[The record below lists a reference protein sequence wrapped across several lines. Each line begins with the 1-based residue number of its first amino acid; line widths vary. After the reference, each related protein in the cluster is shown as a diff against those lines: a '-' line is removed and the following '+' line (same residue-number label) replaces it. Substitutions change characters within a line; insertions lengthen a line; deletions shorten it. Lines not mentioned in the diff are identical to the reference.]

1 MKTYTTQN
9 GKEINI
15 VRDQG
20 SPHLKIQFASGGELP
35 QELSGIFT
43 SEPFAEN
50 AIKEYL
56 GKQEIISKSKK
67 TKEK

>member
-1 MKTYTTQN
+1 MKTYTTKG
-9 GKEINI
+9 GKEINV
-15 VRDQG
+15 VRDQR
-20 SPHLKIQFASGGELP
+20 SPHLKIQFATGGELP